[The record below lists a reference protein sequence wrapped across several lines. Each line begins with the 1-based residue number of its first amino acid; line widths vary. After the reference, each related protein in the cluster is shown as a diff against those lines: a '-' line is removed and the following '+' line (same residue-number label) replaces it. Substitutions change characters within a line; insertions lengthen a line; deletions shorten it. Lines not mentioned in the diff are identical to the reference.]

1 MSTGEPTTGEPTTGD
16 ATTRET
22 ATRRRARGPNDPDRR
37 DRIARAAITVIAER
51 GIDALTHRAVAAEA
65 GVPLGS
71 TTYHF
76 ATLDDLVAV
85 ALDEAAQ
92 RSVAALREWDRTLAP
107 GTDPAAALADF
118 VLASVTEQREHTIAE
133 YNLYALALQRPH
145 LRAAAVAWDDA
156 LAEVFI
162 ARTDPLTGQMV
173 ATLTCGLL
181 MQAVLTDTTPSREH
195 LESLYRRA
203 LRD

>member
-1 MSTGEPTTGEPTTGD
+1 MTTQESVPRKRG
-16 ATTRET
+16 
-22 ATRRRARGPNDPDRR
+22 RGPNDPDRR
-37 DRIARAAITVIAER
+37 NRIARAAIAVIAER
-51 GIDALTHRAVAAEA
+51 GIDSLTHRAVAAEA

-76 ATLDDLVAV
+76 TTLDDLIAV

-92 RSVAALREWDRTLAP
+92 RSVTALREWDRALEP
-107 GTDPAAALADF
+107 GVDLAAALADF
-118 VLASVTEQREHTIAE
+118 VLSSVTEQRQHTIAE
-133 YNLYALALQRPH
+133 YNLYALALQRPR
-145 LRAAAVAWDDA
+145 LRHAAVAWDDA
-156 LAEVFI
+156 LAEVFM

-181 MQAVLTDTTPSREH
+181 MQAVLTDTPPSRTH

-203 LRD
+203 LQS